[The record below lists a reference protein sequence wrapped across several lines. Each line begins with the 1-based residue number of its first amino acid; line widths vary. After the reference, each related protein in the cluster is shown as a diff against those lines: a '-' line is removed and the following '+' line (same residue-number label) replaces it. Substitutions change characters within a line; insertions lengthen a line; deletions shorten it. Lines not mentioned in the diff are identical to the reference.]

1 MESTEIKEE
10 KMTYK
15 QYAFRWGSIIGF
27 VSFLYYLLGFY
38 TKMEESPMLFDN
50 IYFILSIGLLIY
62 MLFNYRKI
70 EQGEE
75 IKFKRY
81 LSISFIASIVIALFI
96 TIYYWLRMS
105 VLDPFYFQNVLNLM
119 EEAMKSS
126 PYGDLSMFK
135 DNPGL
140 IPVLKTSY
148 LFTTFIGSIFGNMIY
163 MLLLSGTMV
172 INARNRKRFYDK
184 YNNKDN
190 DGNSNNNQ

>member
-38 TKMEESPMLFDN
+38 TRMEENFMLFDN
-50 IYFILSIGLLIY
+50 IYFFLSIGLLIY
-62 MLFNYRKI
+62 MLFNYRKQV
-70 EQGEE
+70 QGEE

-81 LSISFIASIVIALFI
+81 LSISFIASVVIALFI
-96 TIYYWLRMS
+96 TVYYWLRMS
-105 VLDPFYFQNVLNLM
+105 VLDSFYFQKVLNLM
-119 EEAMKSS
+119 EETMKNS
-126 PYGDLSMFK
+126 PYGDMSMFK

-163 MLLLSGTMV
+163 MLLLSATMV
-172 INARNRKRFYDK
+172 INAKNRKRFYDK
-184 YNNKDN
+184 YNNKNN
-190 DGNSNNNQ
+190 DGNTNNQ

>member
-38 TKMEESPMLFDN
+38 TRFEENLMLFDN
-50 IYFILSIGLLIY
+50 IYFFLSIGLLIY
-62 MLFNYRKI
+62 MLFNYRKQV
-70 EQGEE
+70 QGEE

-81 LSISFIASIVIALFI
+81 LSISFIASVVIALFI
-96 TIYYWLRMS
+96 TVYYWLRMS
-105 VLDPFYFQNVLNLM
+105 VLDPFYFQKVLNLM
-119 EEAMKSS
+119 EETMKNT
-126 PYGDLSMFK
+126 PYGDMTMFK

-163 MLLLSGTMV
+163 MLLLSATMV
-172 INARNRKRFYDK
+172 INAKNRKRFYDK
-184 YNNKDN
+184 YNNKNN
-190 DGNSNNNQ
+190 DGNTNNQ